1 MTEGFSCAAALNAF
15 VGCRLREPHPG
26 IRAGRRGGQERRTF
40 AVKVRASPGSAT
52 VPGFGGA
59 ALGLRQG
66 LLMQVFSAEP
76 DEVRRKVGHLVGLR

>member
-1 MTEGFSCAAALNAF
+1 MRCGAQC
-15 VGCRLREPHPG
+15 GCRLPP
-26 IRAGRRGGQERRTF
+26 A
-40 AVKVRASPGSAT
+40 RASPGYPRRPQGRTGAAHVRGKGSGESRECHRT
-52 VPGFGGA
+52 RFWGA